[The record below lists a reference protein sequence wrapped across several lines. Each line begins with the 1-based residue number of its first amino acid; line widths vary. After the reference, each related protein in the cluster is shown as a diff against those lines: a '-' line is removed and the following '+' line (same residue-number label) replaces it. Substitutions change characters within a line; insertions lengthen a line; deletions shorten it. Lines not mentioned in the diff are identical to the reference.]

1 MTATPPADKHYRGAI
16 LRPYM
21 RGGFV
26 VIVRPGL
33 ALHHMTVP
41 WKVAVQLIDWSLDT
55 GNNPAKL
62 PAPYKRVPMPED
74 AAPAPAPTPPDPPA
88 PTVAP
93 RSVNPPARAKRVR
106 HQRDATGRLA
116 F

>member
-1 MTATPPADKHYRGAI
+1 MTATPPEDKHYRGAI

-21 RGGFV
+21 RGSFV
-26 VIVRPGL
+26 VIIRPGL

-55 GNNPAKL
+55 GDDLTRL
-62 PAPYKRVPMPED
+62 PAPYKRVPLPGD
-74 AAPAPAPTPPDPPA
+74 VPAPAPPEPTIAPP
-88 PTVAP
+88 
-93 RSVNPPARAKRVR
+93 SVNPPARAKRVR

-116 F
+116 FF